1 MSSAWRPRPAQA
13 LGVKAPDAGLG
24 QDMIRT
30 RSPERTIGLLACAL
44 CPFTEVSLR
53 MAYGYGVSTGQYLC
67 FGVVHLSILVVTLI
81 AVFGGSAVLLSA
93 CVKRTFRRDHLV
105 IPTCAVLSLVI
116 TFFAFIHFPQVQR
129 YGARIRIAS
138 LGGDAF
144 VTKLRNDALR
154 VVSLNLPPSD
164 QYGTIDLIPMPSS
177 FQQLGVRFVMISTYE
192 HQKYVLLL
200 SDRPHRSKWYIL
212 PSGEKEQSY
221 AVGVAAGVYRG

>member
-1 MSSAWRPRPAQA
+1 MT
-13 LGVKAPDAGLG
+13 PDTGLG
-24 QDMIRT
+24 RNMIKT

-44 CPFTEVSLR
+44 CPLTELSLR
-53 MAYGYGVSTGQYLC
+53 MVYGYGVSTGLYLC
-67 FGVVHLSILVVTLI
+67 FGLVHLAVLVVTLI
-81 AVFGGSAVLLSA
+81 AAFGGSVVLLSA

-116 TFFAFIHFPQVQR
+116 TFFAFLHFPQVQR

-144 VTKLRNDALR
+144 VTKLRNDALY
-154 VVSLNLPPSD
+154 VASLNLPPSD
-164 QYGTIDLIPMPSS
+164 QNGTLDVKPMPSS

-212 PSGEKEQSY
+212 PRGEKEQTY
-221 AVGVAAGVYRG
+221 ANGVAPGVYRQ